1 MAKVGLKETIKELN
15 QKAGVILTETER
27 VKRNADIMLQMLRQQ
42 EAQFLRQEEEEK
54 QRLRHEQQQEML
66 RQQTKAW
73 TMPDD
78 DAQPQ
83 AAVESAPAPAVAQ
96 VVEAPLAAE
105 QPQVFTPDE
114 EPPVVEAVAEKQ
126 EEQPA
131 EKPAPVTAE
140 EAPAEAP
147 AAPSKP
153 APAPTTVAAEWQAAQ
168 PVTPAPAAQAA
179 PQQPVRQ
186 IQRQQPAAAG
196 PYGRPAAGQGPVY
209 GRPAPGAQGPYG
221 RPAPGQGGPYGRPA
235 PGAQGPYGRPAPGQG
250 PYGRP
255 APGADGRPAGQRPPF
270 GRPAPAGGRGAM
282 PRAAMGDV
290 APPMEKERVSN
301 YDPNKKSYTRQRDPE
316 RVSKTRRQ
324 IAKNARPGMYDDD
337 VVRGGKRARA
347 KRQVSAQQK
356 MAPIKIETAY
366 MTADTITV
374 KDLTERIGKPAG
386 EILKKLLLLGNLAN
400 INSELDFDTASLVC
414 SEFGCTL
421 EMRLEKTA
429 EDALSETA
437 DIQDAEEDLQPR
449 PPVITI
455 MGHVDHGK
463 TSLLDYIR
471 DAHVT
476 KSEAGGIT
484 QHIGA
489 YSVEVEGERIT
500 FLDTPGHEAFTAMR
514 ARGAQATDIA
524 VLVVAADDGV
534 MPQTV
539 EAIRH
544 AQAANVPI
552 IVAINKMDKADANPE
567 RIKQDL
573 TSYNL
578 VPEEWGG
585 DTIMVPVSALTGDG
599 VEQLLEMI
607 LLQAEVLQLRANPD
621 RRARGIIIEAK
632 LDKTRGALATVLLTT
647 GTLSVGDNII
657 AGLASG
663 RVRALLNDRG
673 ENVKSAGP
681 SMPVEISG
689 FSVVPEA
696 GDELVAVDDD
706 RLIRQVAK
714 EREEKIREQ
723 RIATS
728 SALTL
733 DNLFTSIKEGETV
746 TLNVLIK
753 ADVQGSVEAV
763 RQSLEKLSNDQ
774 VKIHILHS
782 GVGAITKDDVN
793 LAATCNATIIG
804 FNIRPD
810 NNARDVAAKEGID
823 IRLYRVIYQ
832 AIEDIEKAMKG
843 MLEPEY
849 KEVLLG
855 HAEVR
860 NVFKITGSGTIAGCY
875 VTDGKMS
882 RNQQVR
888 LLRDNVV
895 IFEGKLSSL
904 RRFKDDVREV
914 AEGYE
919 CGIGLE
925 NYNDIKTGDV
935 VECFTMEEIQR

>member
-15 QKAGVILTETER
+15 QKAGVVLTETER
-27 VKRNADIMLQMLRQQ
+27 VKRNADIMLQMLKQQ
-42 EAQFLRQEEEEK
+42 EVQFLRQEEEEK

-78 DAQPQ
+78 DEEVAVSETAAVPDTPSVEVS
-83 AAVESAPAPAVAQ
+83 AAPAVES
-96 VVEAPLAAE
+96 
-105 QPQVFTPDE
+105 PQVFTPE
-114 EPPVVEAVAEKQ
+114 EVAPPVVAKAEI
-126 EEQPA
+126 
-131 EKPAPVTAE
+131 V
-140 EAPAEAP
+140 AEAP
-147 AAPSKP
+147 VERPVEAKALEVKAEEEPVAEAKPQAPSQP
-153 APAPTTVAAEWQAAQ
+153 SVAAEWQAAQ
-168 PVTPAPAAQAA
+168 PVTPAPAARAVPAQPAARQAA
-179 PQQPVRQ
+179 P
-186 IQRQQPAAAG
+186 PAGGA
-196 PYGRPAAGQGPVY
+196 YGRPA
-209 GRPAPGAQGPYG
+209 
-221 RPAPGQGGPYGRPA
+221 
-235 PGAQGPYGRPAPGQG
+235 GQG

-255 APGADGRPAGQRPPF
+255 APAQGGSFGRPAGQGPYGRPAGQGPYGRPAPAQGGSYGRPADGRPAPASGQRPF
-270 GRPAPAGGRGAM
+270 GRPAPAGARGAA
-282 PRAAMGDV
+282 PKGGVADV
-290 APPMEKERVSN
+290 APPVEKERVSN
-301 YDPNKKSYTRQRDPE
+301 YDPNKKNYSRQRDPE
-316 RVSKTRRQ
+316 RVSKSKRQ
-324 IAKNARPGMYDDD
+324 QLSRTAHPGMGMDDD
-337 VVRGGKRARA
+337 VVRGGKRARSR
-347 KRQVSAQQK
+347 KQISAQQK

-421 EMRLEKTA
+421 EMKLEKTA
-429 EDALSETA
+429 EDALSETTETH
-437 DIQDAEEDLQPR
+437 DAEEDLQLR
-449 PPVITI
+449 PPAITI

-463 TSLLDYIR
+463 TSLLDHIR
-471 DAHVT
+471 SAHVT

-489 YSVEVEGERIT
+489 YTADVNGRSIT

-544 AQAANVPI
+544 AQAAQVPI
-552 IVAINKMDKADANPE
+552 IVAINKMDKPEANPE

-573 TSYNL
+573 TAYNL

-585 DTIMVPVSALTGDG
+585 DTIMVPVSALTGEG
-599 VEQLLEMI
+599 VDQLLEMI
-607 LLQAEVLQLRANPD
+607 LLQADVLQLRANPD
-621 RRARGIIIEAK
+621 RLARGIIIEAK
-632 LDKTRGALATVLLTT
+632 LDKSRGPLATVLITN
-647 GTLSVGDNII
+647 GTLNVGDSII
-657 AGLASG
+657 AGMASG

-673 ENVKSAGP
+673 DNVKSAGP
-681 SMPVEISG
+681 STPVEISG

-696 GDELVAVDDD
+696 GDELIAVEDDK
-706 RLIRQVAK
+706 LIRQVAK

-723 RIATS
+723 RMASS
-728 SALTL
+728 SAVTL
-733 DNLFTSIKEGETV
+733 DNLFSSIKEGETV
-746 TLNVLIK
+746 TLNILIK
-753 ADVQGSVEAV
+753 ADVQGSAEAV

-793 LAATCNATIIG
+793 LAATCDATIIG

-810 NNARDVAAKEGID
+810 NNAREVAAKENID

-832 AIEDIEKAMKG
+832 AIEDVEKAMKG
-843 MLEPEY
+843 LLEPEY

-875 VTDGKMS
+875 ITDGKML

-925 NYNDIKTGDV
+925 NYNDIKVGDV
-935 VECFTMEEIQR
+935 VECFTMEEIEQ